1 MNMPAS
7 TGLYSKVM
15 IMSGT
20 MGHQLTDAGRDMSKN
35 VERMLEVL
43 GINNNE
49 IEKIHTF
56 KQQGIAD
63 AYLNVH
69 IDHKGIGMPFNGP
82 TKNVDYLGD
91 PVYLVFSEQAKKIP
105 MIVGSVFAEFFTF
118 SFNFM

>member
-1 MNMPAS
+1 MSMPAS

-20 MGHQLTDAGRDMSKN
+20 MGHQHTDAGRDMSKN

-63 AYLNVH
+63 AYLNAH
-69 IDHKGIGMPFNGP
+69 IDHEGVGMPFNGT
-82 TKNVDYLGD
+82 TKSVD
-91 PVYLVFSEQAKKIP
+91 
-105 MIVGSVFAEFFTF
+105 
-118 SFNFM
+118 